1 MKNKNKNKI
10 WVAILSISFD
20 NSVNA
25 TTIVLYSDDAWGVLD
40 CHYYL
45 EYELGI
51 CCSFIRYV
59 KCGIKTWNKIK
70 NKIKNKEE
78 KREYVLQFISIYRK
92 MLNAKNLISYDYFYR
107 MLGNNF

>member
-1 MKNKNKNKI
+1 MKNKNKI
-10 WVAILSISFD
+10 WIAILSVSFD
-20 NSVNA
+20 DTSS
-25 TTIVLYSDDAWGVLD
+25 TIILYSDDAAGVLD

-59 KCGIKTWNKIK
+59 KCSAKTWNKI
-70 NKIKNKEE
+70 NIKIKNNGDKIQ
-78 KREYVLQFISIYRK
+78 YAVQFISIYRK

-107 MLGNNF
+107 MLGNNFLTGG